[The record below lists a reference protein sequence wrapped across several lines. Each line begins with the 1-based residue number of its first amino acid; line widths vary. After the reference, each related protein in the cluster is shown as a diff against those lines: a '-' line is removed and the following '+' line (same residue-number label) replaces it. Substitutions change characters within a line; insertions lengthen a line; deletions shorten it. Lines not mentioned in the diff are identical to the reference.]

1 MSGLEVREVRSAAD
15 MDAFIE
21 VARRGQAG
29 NPRWVEPLSDEM
41 RWAFDKKT
49 SPLMLE
55 NDIQA
60 FVAFR
65 DGEPAGRI
73 AAIVNHAHLRKY
85 DDGCGQFG
93 LIEAIDDGA
102 VFAALL
108 DSAAAFLRER
118 GLKRMRGP
126 FSLSINHETGLLVK
140 GFDQPHVVRTNHAPP
155 FYAARLEALG
165 LRKAMDLFA
174 YVCAVSQSDFPER
187 VEKLRRRFARA
198 REITTYGLSLLR
210 WSTQFPR
217 VLDLYNDAWKDNWS
231 AIPVSPPEAKMIAHL
246 MLPVSKPAWIRMAQW
261 NGEDI
266 AVVSQIPDVNEALQ
280 GLRGKLLPFGW
291 AYLMGR
297 IHGRGARMTRL
308 PMIGVASR
316 WRGTRVGSMA
326 VSLLLAEAVA
336 QARRAKVEEME
347 ISWMLETN
355 RAVLNL
361 VASLPARHT
370 RTFRVYEKDL

>member
-1 MSGLEVREVRSAAD
+1 MSDLEVREVRSAAD

-21 VARRGQAG
+21 AARRGQAS

-55 NDIQA
+55 NDIRA

-73 AAIVNHAHLRKY
+73 AAIANHAHLRKY

-93 LIEAIDDGA
+93 LIDAIDDGA

-108 DSAAAFLRER
+108 DSAAAFLRGR
-118 GLKRMRGP
+118 GLKQIRGP

-174 YVCAVSQSDFPER
+174 YVCAVSESDFPER
-187 VEKLRRRFARA
+187 VEKLSRRFARA

-231 AIPVSPPEAKMIAHL
+231 AIPVSPQEAKMIAHL

-261 NGEDI
+261 KGEDI

-280 GLRGKLLPFGW
+280 GLHGKLLPFGW
-291 AYLMGR
+291 AHLMGR

-316 WRGTRVGSMA
+316 WRGTRVGAMA
-326 VSLLLAEAVA
+326 VSLLLAEAIK
-336 QARRAKVEEME
+336 QARRARVEEME

-355 RAVLNL
+355 HAVLNL

>member
-21 VARRGQAG
+21 AARRGQAS

-55 NDIQA
+55 NDIRA

-102 VFAALL
+102 VFAALV
-108 DSAAAFLRER
+108 DSAAAFLRKR
-118 GLKRMRGP
+118 GLRRIRGP

-155 FYAARLEALG
+155 FYAQRLEALG

-174 YVCAVSQSDFPER
+174 YVCAISESDFPER

-198 REITTYGLSLLR
+198 GEITTYGLSLLR

-291 AYLMGR
+291 AHLMGR

-355 RAVLNL
+355 HAVLNL
-361 VASLPARHT
+361 AASLPARHT

>member
-21 VARRGQAG
+21 AARRGQAD

-55 NDIQA
+55 NDIRA

-73 AAIVNHAHLRKY
+73 AAIVNHAHLQKY
-85 DDGCGQFG
+85 NDGCGQFG

-118 GLKRMRGP
+118 GLKRIRGP

-174 YVCAVSQSDFPER
+174 YVCAVPESDFPER
-187 VEKLRRRFARA
+187 VEKLSRRFARS

-231 AIPVSPPEAKMIAHL
+231 AIPVSRQEAKMIAHL
-246 MLPVSKPAWIRMAQW
+246 MLPVSKPAWIRMARW
-261 NGEDI
+261 KGEDI

-280 GLRGKLLPFGW
+280 GLHGKLLPFGW
-291 AYLMGR
+291 AHLMGR

-326 VSLLLAEAVA
+326 VSLLLAEAIA
-336 QARRAKVEEME
+336 QARRAKVNEME

-355 RAVLNL
+355 HAVLNL

-370 RTFRVYEKDL
+370 RTFRIYEKDL

>member
-1 MSGLEVREVRSAAD
+1 MSGLEIREVESAAD
-15 MDAFIE
+15 LDAFIAA
-21 VARRGQAG
+21 ARRGQAG

-41 RWAFDKKT
+41 RWAFDSKA

-55 NDIQA
+55 NDIRA

-65 DGEPAGRI
+65 DGEPVGRI
-73 AAIVNHAHLRKY
+73 AAIVNHAHLDKY
-85 DDGCGQFG
+85 RDGCGQFG
-93 LIEAIDDGA
+93 LIEAIDDSA
-102 VFAALL
+102 VFSALL
-108 DSAAAFLRER
+108 ERAEAFLRKR
-118 GLKRMRGP
+118 GLACIRGP
-126 FSLSINHETGLLVK
+126 FSLSINHETGLLVR
-140 GFDQPHVVRTNHAPP
+140 GFDEPHVVRTNHAPP

-174 YVCAVSQSDFPER
+174 YVCVISESDFPER
-187 VEKLRRRFARA
+187 VEQLRRRFARA
-198 REITTYGLSLLR
+198 QEIETYGLSLLR

-231 AIPVSPPEAKMIAHL
+231 SIPVSPQEAKMIAHL
-246 MLPVSKPAWIRMAQW
+246 MLPVSKPAWIRMARWQ
-261 NGEDI
+261 GEDI

-280 GLRGKLLPFGW
+280 GLHGKLLPFGW
-291 AYLMGR
+291 AQLMGR
-297 IHGRGARMTRL
+297 VHGRGTRMTRL

-326 VSLLLAEAVA
+326 VSLLLAEAIR

-355 RAVLNL
+355 NAVLNL